1 MARILV
7 DSDVLVDH
15 LRGHRR
21 FVAGRDEVHVS
32 TISRAELVAGRSTDE
47 ARIRLLLTAMTEIPV
62 DAAIAERAG
71 RIRRASRARLPG
83 ALIAAT
89 AIEHGLT
96 LVTRN
101 VRDFEAIRGL
111 RVRAPTGG
119 ASPSG

>member
-15 LRGHRR
+15 LRGHVR
-21 FVAGRDEVHVS
+21 FVSGRDEVHVS
-32 TISRAELVAGRSTDE
+32 TITRSELFAGRLPDE
-47 ARIRLLLTAMTEIPV
+47 ARVRLLLTAMTEIPV

-71 RIRRASRARLPG
+71 RIRRASHARLPD
-83 ALIAAT
+83 ALLAAT

-101 VRDFEAIRGL
+101 ARDFAAIRGL
-111 RVRAPTGG
+111 RLRAPTVG
-119 ASPSG
+119 ASPTS

>member
-7 DSDVLVDH
+7 DSDVLADH

-32 TISRAELVAGRSTDE
+32 TVSRAELVAGRSTDE
-47 ARIRLLLTAMTEIPV
+47 GRVRLLLAAMTEVPV

-71 RIRRASRARLPG
+71 RIRRASQVRLPD

-101 VRDFEAIRGL
+101 GRDFGSIRGL
-111 RVRAPTGG
+111 RIRAPIAG
-119 ASPSG
+119 ASPAS

>member
-1 MARILV
+1 MARLLV

-15 LRGHRR
+15 LRGRVR
-21 FVAGRDEVHVS
+21 FVAGRNEVHVS
-32 TISRAELVAGRSTDE
+32 TINRAELLAGRSTDE
-47 ARIRLLLTAMTEIPV
+47 ARVRLLLTAMIEIPV

-71 RIRRASRARLPG
+71 RIRRASQARLPD

-96 LVTRN
+96 LVTRQSSG
-101 VRDFEAIRGL
+101 FQGIRGL

-119 ASPSG
+119 AKPTP